1 MYLIRLD
8 DASDHMNIERWAR
21 VEGMLDEN
29 GVINIVS
36 GGAYLGDMIIE
47 WRNSEAVRPYFI
59 YQKPFTRE
67 GHLNWLKTMIDS
79 GRGYQFI
86 VCNIEDDQPI
96 GCTYLRDYET
106 EHHKIEYGMFLGTN
120 LVKSK
125 GIGTEIVALTLK
137 FAFETLNVHKVMCR
151 IFADNPASIKSCI
164 KGGFEEEALLKDDVY
179 VNGQYRDMVILRAIN
194 PAHK

>member
-1 MYLIRLD
+1 MEKIYGQQVYLRPITVD
-8 DASDHMNIERWAR
+8 DT
-21 VEGMLDEN
+21 
-29 GVINIVS
+29 
-36 GGAYLGDMIIE
+36 DMIIE

-86 VCNIEDDQPI
+86 VCDIEDDQPI
-96 GCTYLRDYET
+96 GCTYLRDYEK

-125 GIGTEIVALTLK
+125 GVGTEIVALTLK